1 MPNAKS
7 LACGFAF
14 TQQLGFY
21 AADFYVVQQ
30 EGNKHFLLFCIASW
44 RTINHIV
51 QKATTTSVFLCCIAR
66 SNGNEFIVYVI
77 LQEAMT
83 SSMSALSYWVGTSN

>member
-14 TQQLGFY
+14 TQRLGFY

-66 SNGNEFIVYVI
+66 SNGNEIYRLCHIARSDDIKYVCFVV
-77 LQEAMT
+77 L
-83 SSMSALSYWVGTSN
+83 GGHK